1 MNYEWFPG
9 RALMAA
15 LSGELNWINMM
26 AIGLLRQCR
35 VVLTHPEGLG
45 RRIVP
50 PFRLK
55 ARSPGKARIDQCMP
69 APCAILLCLQLGNE
83 RP

>member
-50 PFRLK
+50 PFRLT
-55 ARSPGKARIDQCMP
+55 ARSPWQSADRSMH
-69 APCAILLCLQLGNE
+69 ACALRYLAMFATRQ
-83 RP
+83 